1 MNPIYT
7 LMVMTLISQN
17 NKLPLRGYAEKK
29 EPNAKMALLDD
40 FDGDPAGF
48 PHGQVVE
55 SVLFSHSDLKD
66 ADVQRMQNVAQPADL
81 KELME
86 GEKKLPFLTA
96 YRTAVQQNIGK
107 FYLTTALNLH
117 TVLKEQPSVK
127 VISQSQGE
135 TPARQ
140 AEQIYTK
147 IKNNPAAV
155 RATALAM
162 GLLPEASL
170 KEVTQELLGQA
181 DEIAQ
186 SEFSQKARHEY
197 LKASK
202 AVEDKGITYLV
213 AAGNHGAFAH
223 ELKQIGVEAS
233 PNAFRSIL
241 VNDHV
246 TVVGAE
252 TASGDIS
259 TINSPNSGVET
270 FERGED
276 LPWQVAE
283 GFDQEGVSDGTSLA
297 TPIVAGKVLKTL
309 ETHPDLTPFE
319 IEAKL
324 KGLESY
330 RVKDGEIKASE
341 NGRQLIGDG
350 VIEPFVLDK
359 IGEGFVTDIFGAEA
373 QQFAAATQD
382 NTFFALPGE
391 KDHEFQLISIRVNG
405 NDKRELNVSTYFD
418 EGHHVLRAELN
429 ESSWDPKTVTEEL
442 HFDAKRQK
450 DIEDRKAA
458 SDNSSS

>member
-1 MNPIYT
+1 
-7 LMVMTLISQN
+7 MVMTLISNN

-29 EPNAKMALLDD
+29 EPEAKLALLDD
-40 FDGDPAGF
+40 FDGDPNGY

-55 SVLFSHSDLKD
+55 SVLFSHSELKD
-66 ADVQRMQNVAQPADL
+66 ADVQRMQNVAEPANL

-86 GEKKLPFLTA
+86 GDKKLPFLTA

-117 TVLKEQPSVK
+117 TILKEQPNVK
-127 VISQSQGE
+127 VVSQSQGE

-140 AEQIYTK
+140 AKQIYDN
-147 IKNNPAAV
+147 IKDNPKAI
-155 RATALAM
+155 RATALAI

-170 KEVTQELLGQA
+170 KDVTQELLGQA

-186 SEFSQKARHEY
+186 SEFSQKAKHEY

-202 AVEDKGITYLV
+202 AVKDKGITYLV

-223 ELKQIGVEAS
+223 ELNQLGVKPS

-246 TVVGAE
+246 TVVGAN
-252 TASGDIS
+252 TAEGEIS
-259 TINSPNSGVET
+259 TINSPNSGAET
-270 FERGED
+270 YERGED
-276 LPWQVAE
+276 LAWKVGE
-283 GFDQEGVSDGTSLA
+283 GFDREGVDDGTSLA
-297 TPIVAGKVLKTL
+297 TPIVAGKIL
-309 ETHPDLTPFE
+309 EQLEENPDLTPFD
-319 IEAKL
+319 IESQL

-330 RVKDGEIKASE
+330 QVTDGQIKVSTK
-341 NGRQLIGDG
+341 GRQLVGDG
-350 VIEPFVLDK
+350 SLEPFILDK
-359 IGEGFVTDIFGAEA
+359 IGDGFVTDIYGAEA
-373 QQFAAATQD
+373 KQFAEATQD

-418 EGHHVLRAELN
+418 EGNHVLRAEL
-429 ESSWDPKTVTEEL
+429 SDGTWDPKSVVEEL
-442 HFDAKRQK
+442 HFDQKRQEQ
-450 DIEDRKAA
+450 IEARG
-458 SDNSSS
+458 SSESAES